1 MTPPLGR
8 IADVEDCAVRLTKSP
23 GAVAALG
30 ASKNDPLGGK
40 VFSEATSQKRFA
52 QAPIRAA
59 LFGSH
64 PRQQL
69 ELFTTPAPADALTG
83 LAVRLPHDPC
93 RCGADLAEIG
103 PGNRPHSAAL
113 ECLACGGHRGW
124 LSHTTHKFLAE
135 IVNKFGRPET
145 PIVIQRGT
153 SFAARSGKD
162 ARRIAAGG
170 VRIT

>member
-1 MTPPLGR
+1 MKS
-8 IADVEDCAVRLTKSP
+8 IKSP

-40 VFSEATSQKRFA
+40 VFSKTKRQKRFA
-52 QAPIRAA
+52 EAPSA

-69 ELFTTPAPADALTG
+69 ELFTAPAPADALTG

-93 RCGADLAEIG
+93 RCGADLVEIG
-103 PGNRPHSAAL
+103 PGNGPHSAAL
-113 ECLACGGHRGW
+113 ECLVCGGHRGW
-124 LSHTTHKFLAE
+124 LSHTTHKFLTE
-135 IVNKFGRPET
+135 IVNNFGRPET

-153 SFAARSGKD
+153 SFAASAAKTHGESPPTTCASTGGKTED
-162 ARRIAAGG
+162 
-170 VRIT
+170 